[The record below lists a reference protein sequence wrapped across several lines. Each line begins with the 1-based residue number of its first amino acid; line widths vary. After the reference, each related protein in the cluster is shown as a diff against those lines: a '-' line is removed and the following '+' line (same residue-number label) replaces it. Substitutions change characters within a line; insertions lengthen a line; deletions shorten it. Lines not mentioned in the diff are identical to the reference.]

1 MILQSISVLNYK
13 NLEQAELTFSPNVN
27 CIVGANGVG
36 KTNLLDAIGY
46 LSLCRSAQGG
56 SDSIN
61 IRHGA
66 DFFMISGQYVSE
78 LGEARSVTCSLQR
91 GCRKRVKVDGKD
103 LKKISEH
110 VGNIP
115 LVLISPSD
123 SELISG
129 GSEERRKFMDQVIAQ
144 YDAPY
149 LEALIRYERCL
160 KQRNALLKQEEEPD
174 ASVLDVLEMMMSR
187 DAAIIYAARRV
198 FAEEFRPIFQK
209 MYATLSRQ
217 EVEDVEIEY
226 QSHGE
231 RGDLEPILH
240 DWRARE
246 RLVGYTLH
254 GTHKD
259 DLLLS
264 LKGYPVRREG
274 SQGQTKTYFIAMK
287 LAQFLYLKQKGHC
300 HTPLLLLDDIFDK
313 LDDSRVGNIID
324 YVSGDDFGQIFITD
338 TQREHL
344 DKILAATQRDYRLFH
359 INADQTVWNDENLKK

>member
-123 SELISG
+123 SELIS
-129 GSEERRKFMDQVIAQ
+129 
-144 YDAPY
+144 
-149 LEALIRYERCL
+149 
-160 KQRNALLKQEEEPD
+160 
-174 ASVLDVLEMMMSR
+174 
-187 DAAIIYAARRV
+187 
-198 FAEEFRPIFQK
+198 
-209 MYATLSRQ
+209 
-217 EVEDVEIEY
+217 
-226 QSHGE
+226 
-231 RGDLEPILH
+231 
-240 DWRARE
+240 
-246 RLVGYTLH
+246 
-254 GTHKD
+254 
-259 DLLLS
+259 
-264 LKGYPVRREG
+264 
-274 SQGQTKTYFIAMK
+274 
-287 LAQFLYLKQKGHC
+287 
-300 HTPLLLLDDIFDK
+300 DK
-313 LDDSRVGNIID
+313 VNII
-324 YVSGDDFGQIFITD
+324 S
-338 TQREHL
+338 L
-344 DKILAATQRDYRLFH
+344 IL
-359 INADQTVWNDENLKK
+359 N